1 MNSQERI
8 IHALERKAVDRVP
21 TMEWALAQNV
31 IETICPG
38 CDEASFVEKM
48 DLDGIVTHYNYEKK
62 WVADDT
68 FIDEWGIT
76 KRVGVEETP
85 LPVDGPIRCMRDLE
99 RYEPPSACKSIRYQ
113 AIKEAIARF
122 EGKKAVVLHSNDV
135 FSIPSRLMS
144 FSEFMIALIEDSVLV
159 EGLISMTVDINLEM
173 ARQARKLGIKIIMT
187 GDDYADNR
195 APFMSP
201 DTFKTVFHPYFKKVM
216 RGYKDLGFYIMK
228 HSDGNIMPIIEMI
241 LDSDIDCIDPIQP
254 VPAMSL
260 EVIKK
265 RYGDRVCIK
274 GNVDCAHTL
283 TFGSVSDVVSEVK
296 ECMRVAKPG
305 YGYIC
310 SSSNSIHSAVKPESY
325 AAMLAAIKEY
335 GKYH

>member
-1 MNSQERI
+1 
-8 IHALERKAVDRVP
+8 
-21 TMEWALAQNV
+21 MEWALAQNV